1 MNIGTYIAGGLS
13 LLLLVVV
20 LVLSGEN
27 TILKKNLENCSK
39 DLAAANAGKALRDE
53 LLEEQN
59 SRVDQDGAISER
71 MRQNQDAALADAEK
85 EIAELESQIDLIR
98 SRPPAADCEAV
109 RVQMIKNVV
118 QI

>member
-1 MNIGTYIAGGLS
+1 MISNYISWVLS
-13 LLLLVVV
+13 LILLVVT

-27 TILKKNLENCSK
+27 TILKKNLDNCSK
-39 DLAAANAGKALRDE
+39 QLATISAGKALRDG

-59 SRVDQDGAISER
+59 NRIDQAGDTSEQ
-71 MRQNQDAALADAEK
+71 MRKNQDAALADAEK

>member
-1 MNIGTYIAGGLS
+1 MISNYISWALS
-13 LLLLVVV
+13 LILLVVT

-39 DLAAANAGKALRDE
+39 DLATANAGKALRDG

-59 SRVDQDGAISER
+59 NRVNQDGAISER
-71 MRQNQDAALADAEK
+71 MRQNQDAALSDAER
-85 EIAELESQIDLIR
+85 EIADLESQIELIR
-98 SRPPAADCEAV
+98 SRTPAADCEAV

>member
-1 MNIGTYIAGGLS
+1 MSAYISWTLS
-13 LLLLVVV
+13 LVLLVVT

-27 TILKKNLENCSK
+27 TILEKNLDNCSK
-39 DLAAANAGKALRDE
+39 QLTTASAGKALRDG

-59 SRVDQDGAISER
+59 DRIDQVGHTSEQ
-71 MRQNQDAALADAEK
+71 MRKNQDSALADAEK
-85 EIAELESQIDLIR
+85 EIAELESQIELIR

-109 RVQMIKNVV
+109 RVQMIQNVV